1 MTFRERLA
9 KMTKEE
15 IAAAWRATAEGDRRR
30 KEQGLLEI
38 VDDREEAFRIMQER
52 LPVLMETCANFA
64 DKK

>member
-15 IAAAWRATAEGDRRR
+15 IAAAWRATAEGDQRR

-38 VDDREEAFRIMQER
+38 VDDREEAFQIMRER
-52 LPVLMETCANFA
+52 LPALSKAAADFEDET
-64 DKK
+64 